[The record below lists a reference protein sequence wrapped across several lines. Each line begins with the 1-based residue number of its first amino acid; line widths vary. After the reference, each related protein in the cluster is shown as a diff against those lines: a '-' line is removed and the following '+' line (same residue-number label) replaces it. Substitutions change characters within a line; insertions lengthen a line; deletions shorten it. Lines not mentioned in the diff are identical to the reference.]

1 MKSTYAK
8 SSEAPSPEHISPSK
22 TYQLSSRQMGLW
34 LYQQREPESCLYNVC
49 TSFYVNISIDA
60 EKLAEI
66 VNSALN
72 YHPAFKTYF
81 VESEGGVSQGIA
93 PERCFDI
100 LFYDRETSLTLK
112 EQVKKLNKKPFDLS
126 KDELLR
132 VHIISCGDN
141 KFLLNYNLHHIIG
154 DAVTAKN
161 IASSLS
167 VFLNANFNGAMA
179 EPCLYSNDFYTSNIL
194 KYDQANHEA
203 EEYWKAYL
211 QNVPLS
217 LDFNESSVNC
227 DTECFT
233 KNADIDKKGI
243 FEFEMSPKCIQDI
256 KDFSRKSKIS
266 AFCFFSAVYGCILS
280 RISRTDIFAMSYL
293 RDVRSKDAVSLTGF
307 FIEKL
312 PLVVNLQN
320 TASIIDVA
328 KTIRKNLSAHKKT
341 GKLSLAKILDNQKLD
356 AKQRSQCLN
365 VGIGQTIFDG
375 FELEGESSSD
385 AFSLEHFYT
394 EVGATD
400 CILNLLVGIM
410 SAEGKFRL
418 NYDKSVFSEWQ
429 ISELASCFTSLI
441 DQVLQN
447 PNKPLQ
453 EYELVDAKQYES
465 MHPGIAYHE
474 QTFPTYSNI
483 AQIFVERVN
492 ASPDALAVI
501 EEQQNFTYAEIE
513 RMSNAIGNGLLSDG
527 VVAGDA
533 VGVCMDRSGV
543 FMASLLAILK
553 IGAVYVPIVST
564 LPEQR
569 VGVIVTDSKIQL
581 VLAEE
586 QYADLFSAVSA
597 SLEISSAA
605 KYLHSDSANSSE
617 ITPYPTPEL
626 ALVLY
631 TSGSTGR
638 PKGVELFHDGMINTV
653 SHYYRGQESE
663 AYRILCRTSP
673 SFDLSL
679 LELFGAFIG
688 GCGAAVMLPGS
699 YELDIDN
706 LINFTNRFKVTHSV
720 FVPTVLKS
728 VLDRFQSEPN
738 LARFPAM
745 RSMVVCGEK
754 FSAALYQDI
763 QKCGLGHISI
773 ENDYGPT
780 ETSLYSTSF
789 NIKDWNQSGNQI
801 PIGKAISNIRVY
813 ILDEN
818 LKLLPKGIPGE
829 ICIGGVGVGKG
840 YRNLPEKTAAA
851 FVDSP
856 FIPGE
861 KLYRT
866 GDWGMELEDG
876 NLAVLGRF
884 DEQVKLRGQRIEL
897 LEIEAAAQQLDAI
910 EQAVAVIKTTPVGEA
925 LAMYY
930 TTSLVTAE
938 VTDKEAVKATN
949 KAKSRAKDRAVNP
962 EQIKSHLA
970 GLLPSYMVP
979 QYVVELEAIPMLM
992 SGKIDRKTLQAKPLD
1007 EAVLSSGNAESSSDY
1022 VTSGCASSG
1031 YVRSVTEAKLLSVW
1045 REVLQSQQ
1053 VAVTDNFFDAGGHS
1067 LLVVELIQNINQT
1080 LGAELTVTDFFRA
1093 PNVRDMAALI
1103 APDEGLNE
1111 LPELEWE
1118 ESTSPSSQAIAIIGM
1133 ACQFPY
1139 AANKDAFWDN
1149 LVSGK
1154 EGIANFSESELLAGG
1169 ECALVFS
1176 QPDYVPRRGVIT
1188 HAKQF
1193 DHKVFNYS
1201 PRDAEL
1207 IDPQQRLFLA
1217 NAYHALED
1225 GGYGNVSETQHV
1237 GVYGGAGF
1245 SDYAN
1250 HVRQHEK
1257 FGKSISFYQ
1266 MMTGNA
1272 NDFLCTRV
1280 AYKLNLS
1287 GPAINIQ
1294 TACSTS
1300 LVAVERACRDL
1311 REGLCD
1317 MALAGGVSLVGG
1329 IDNSG
1334 YVYQEGMILSPDG
1347 RCRAFDAAAGGTVPG
1362 QGVGVVLLKPL
1373 SEAVKDNDNIYAVIE
1388 GVAVNN
1394 DGNRKAGFTAP
1405 DIHGQSEVIRQAQ
1418 RDARVTPQD
1427 ITYLE
1432 THGTATP
1439 MGDPIEIAAL
1449 AQTWQANAKSAG
1461 SRASSSGSF
1470 SSSPNR
1476 SDSTIESLKPS
1487 PVQIGA
1493 VKSNLGHTDTAAGIA
1508 GLIKT
1513 ALCLKN
1519 RLFVPTLHF
1528 NQPNPALDLEN
1539 TPFTVNTKTRPWDMP
1554 QGKRRMAGVSAFG
1567 IGGTNAHVVIA
1578 EDPGSAER
1586 VCEANHIESPNI
1598 ERANIE
1604 NLGAEITNAERAG
1617 AETGHSRDN
1626 FDATMLLPISAAT
1639 PESLSRAQQVLQQ
1652 FLNETDVQQ
1661 WPDIS
1666 YTAQTGRTEY
1676 GHRSCFVLQQKTTL
1690 NEDKLI
1696 TLLTAHENPFAG
1708 MNQLSMCFYG
1718 VNSEIQ
1724 AEYYITLY
1732 KQCFIYADS
1741 VNEVLEQF
1749 DNKLGVSLKPIFAG
1763 TVQVDCVNFHLE
1775 TSLFGWV
1782 AELAF
1787 ARTLQNA
1794 GMQFSSV
1801 VGEGAGELAAC
1812 CFAGALNI
1820 TSAMNVL
1827 VRMQTVSEV
1836 PVAQVSTQ
1844 LPLYLLSNHCWVL
1857 PGNEFQATF
1866 NQLSQVP
1873 KRLNFDVIFTQLVQK
1888 DGTSS
1893 QPGAVISF
1901 VNDYLFND
1909 NNLVE
1914 LDLLGFSEQPDLYDL
1929 SAKLYAMLGYWWMA
1943 QHPVDWRVLY
1953 PYGEPGRV
1961 SMPGYQFDT
1970 QTFWLDRPM
1979 DLRPFNGAADLVLD
1993 NNQAVDANVDSSLP
2007 TSSPDMP
2014 AVNQEKV
2021 AAEQRTLPDVQAIL
2035 SQIWCDHLNL
2045 PAINPDDD
2053 FFELGGESLMAIGVF
2068 EDIEHRLNVKMQ
2080 ISVLYQASTLR
2091 LFTRVVEQELAVV
2104 SSLNSENAVAQI
2116 RAAQPGQIGN
2126 EAEPMP
2132 AEIDASPLVLLQ
2144 QGTDPEQKPI
2154 FLIHAAGGGLIHF
2167 ANMIKALGEQITVY
2181 GFEAPS
2187 LMTFDS
2193 IEAMAT
2199 CYLNALIKAIPNESH
2214 FIIGGH
2220 SFGGI
2225 VALEMGHQL
2234 KVLGKQLT
2242 QMLLIDPPGPDKM
2255 PQHTRYYS
2263 QILLHLCQGKVQPD
2277 EKYMRSLSLEAQ
2289 IQYMRD
2295 QAGEQ
2300 QWKSHFYYITPAY
2313 IRRFKREVDM
2323 MHTYEF
2329 VPLDCDSIYFSPKE
2343 MMPLLP
2349 KNMFESWE
2357 LLTLGTMQVV
2367 ETEGNHITMVS
2378 ENGAKTIARTIRR
2391 NVVPTAAHPLDN
2403 ELSRD
2408 TEYSSNKPQI
2418 LHS

>member
-1 MKSTYAK
+1 MKSTHAK
-8 SSEAPSPEHISPSK
+8 SSEAPSPEHISSGK

-34 LYQQREPESCLYNVC
+34 LYQQREPESSLYNVC
-49 TSFYVNISIDA
+49 TSFYVNSSIDA
-60 EKLAEI
+60 EKLADI

-81 VESEGGVSQGIA
+81 VESEGRVSQGIA

-100 LFYDRETSLTLK
+100 SYYDRETNLTLK
-112 EQVKKLNKKPFDLS
+112 EQVKNLNKKPFDLS
-126 KDELLR
+126 KGELLR

-141 KFLLNYNLHHIIG
+141 NFLLNYNLHHIIG

-167 VFLNANFNGAMA
+167 VFLNANFNGSMA
-179 EPCLYSNDFYTSNIL
+179 EPCPYSNDFYAVNIL
-194 KYDQANHEA
+194 AYDQANHEA

-227 DTECFT
+227 DAECFT
-233 KNADIDKKGI
+233 KNTDIDKKGV
-243 FEFEMSPKCIQDI
+243 FEFEIPPKCIQDI

-266 AFCFFSAVYGCILS
+266 AFCFFSTVYGCILS
-280 RISRTDIFAMSYL
+280 RISRADIFAMSYL
-293 RDVRSKDAVSLTGF
+293 RDVRSKDAVNLTGF

-328 KTIRKNLSAHKKT
+328 KTIRKNLSTHKKT

-453 EYELVDAKQYES
+453 EYELVDAKHYES
-465 MHPGIAYHE
+465 MCNGIAYHE
-474 QTFPTYSNI
+474 QTFPSYSNI
-483 AQIFVERVN
+483 AQIFVERAN

-501 EEQQNFTYAEIE
+501 EEQQNFTYAEIDH
-513 RMSNAIGNGLLSDG
+513 MSNAIGNGLLSDG

-553 IGAVYVPIVST
+553 IGAVYVPIVPT
-564 LPEQR
+564 LPERR
-569 VGVIVTDSKIQL
+569 VRDIVEDSQL
-581 VLAEE
+581 IVVLASED
-586 QYADLFSAVSA
+586 YCAKFNCDSNAVTPHSYLANKQFA
-597 SLEISSAA
+597 SDSVLEISEKCEVA
-605 KYLHSDSANSSE
+605 
-617 ITPYPTPEL
+617 
-626 ALVLY
+626 VLFF
-631 TSGSTGR
+631 TSGTTGR
-638 PKGVELFHDGMINTV
+638 PKAVEVKHLGIINSLFSYYQNKRVNESVVLCRSSLAFDV
-653 SHYYRGQESE
+653 SLIEIFGSFGIGNGAVFMLSTQNELDLDS
-663 AYRILCRTSP
+663 ILCAIETHK
-673 SFDLSL
+673 
-679 LELFGAFIG
+679 I
-688 GCGAAVMLPGS
+688 
-699 YELDIDN
+699 
-706 LINFTNRFKVTHSV
+706 THSV
-720 FVPTVLKS
+720 FVPSILIS
-728 VLDRFQSEPN
+728 ILDRFDKDIVS
-738 LARFPAM
+738 
-745 RSMVVCGEK
+745 RSFKNMKAILIGGEK
-754 FSAALYQDI
+754 LPTLLLSRIKECQ
-763 QKCGLGHISI
+763 LGHINI
-773 ENDYGPT
+773 ENLYGPT
-780 ETSLYSTSF
+780 ETSIYTSSY
-789 NIKDWNQSGNQI
+789 NIREFSGDAPHL
-801 PIGKAISNIRVY
+801 PIGKAIPNVRQYV
-813 ILDEN
+813 LDKN

-910 EQAVAVIKTTPVGEA
+910 EQAVAVIKATPVGEA

-930 TTSLVTAE
+930 TASVVTAE
-938 VTDKEAVKATN
+938 VTDKAAVKAANKATN
-949 KAKSRAKDRAVNP
+949 KVTNRAVNP

-970 GLLPSYMVP
+970 GMLPGYMVP
-979 QYVVELEAIPMLM
+979 QYVVELDVIPMLL
-992 SGKIDRKTLQAKPLD
+992 SGKIDRKTLRAQPLD
-1007 EAVLSSGNAESSSDY
+1007 EAVLSSGNTES
-1022 VTSGCASSG
+1022 SSG
-1031 YVRSVTEAKLLSVW
+1031 YVRSVTEAKLLSIW

-1103 APDEGLNE
+1103 APDEGLSE

-1118 ESTSPSSQAIAIIGM
+1118 ESLSPSSQAIAIIGM
-1133 ACQFPY
+1133 ACQFSY
-1139 AANKDAFWDN
+1139 AANKEAFWDN

-1154 EGIANFSESELLAGG
+1154 EAIANFSESELLAGG

-1329 IDNSG
+1329 IDSSG

-1347 RCRAFDAAAGGTVPG
+1347 KCRAFDAAAGGTVPG

-1449 AQTWQANAKSAG
+1449 AQAWQANAKSAG
-1461 SRASSSGSF
+1461 SRANGSGSYDSGSFSSSSF

-1476 SDSTIESLKPS
+1476 SDSTIEGLKPS
-1487 PVQIGA
+1487 SVQIGA

-1513 ALCLKN
+1513 ALCLKH

-1528 NQPNPALDLEN
+1528 NQPNPALGLDN

-1554 QGKRRMAGVSAFG
+1554 QGKRRIAGVSAFG
-1567 IGGTNAHVVIA
+1567 IGGTNAHVVVA
-1578 EDPGSAER
+1578 EDPGSVER
-1586 VCEANHIESPNI
+1586 ACEATHI
-1598 ERANIE
+1598 
-1604 NLGAEITNAERAG
+1604 ERAG
-1617 AETGHSRDN
+1617 AKAEHNRDN
-1626 FDATMLLPISAAT
+1626 FDATMLLPVSAAT
-1639 PESLSRAQQVLQQ
+1639 PESLSGAQQVLQQ
-1652 FLNETDVQQ
+1652 FLNETDVQH

-1666 YTAQTGRTEY
+1666 YTAQIGRTEY
-1676 GHRSCFVLQQKTTL
+1676 SHRSCFVLQQRTTL
-1690 NEDKLI
+1690 DENKLI

-1732 KQCFIYADS
+1732 KQSFIYADS

-1794 GMQFSSV
+1794 GMEFSSV

-1820 TSAMNVL
+1820 KSAMNVL

-1844 LPLYLLSNHCWVL
+1844 LPLYLFSNHCWVL
-1857 PGNEFQATF
+1857 PGNEFQTTF
-1866 NQLSQVP
+1866 SQLNQVP
-1873 KRLNFDVIFTQLVQK
+1873 KRLNFDVIFTQLLQK
-1888 DGTSS
+1888 DSTSS

-1909 NNLVE
+1909 HNMVE
-1914 LDLLGFSEQPDLYDL
+1914 LDLLGFSEQSDLYDL

-1970 QTFWLDRPM
+1970 QTFWLDRPR

-1993 NNQAVDANVDSSLP
+1993 NNQAADANVDIALP
-2007 TSSPDMP
+2007 TSSSDMP
-2014 AVNQEKV
+2014 AVNLEKV
-2021 AAEQRTLPDVQAIL
+2021 ATEQRTLPDVQAIL

-2091 LFTRVVEQELAVV
+2091 LFTKVVEQELAVV

-2132 AEIDASPLVLLQ
+2132 GEIDASPLVLLQ

-2199 CYLNALIKAIPNESH
+2199 CYLNALIKAFPNESN

-2255 PQHTRYYS
+2255 PQHTRFYS
-2263 QILLHLCQGKVQPD
+2263 QILLHLCQGKIQPD

-2408 TEYSSNKPQI
+2408 TEHSSNKSQI